1 MSVTIDG
8 TTFDHVYYD
17 AEADVLYL
25 HVGDPRTAV
34 EFDESREGHALRYDV
49 NGRLVGITIVGA
61 KYFLDK
67 DGRIDITI
75 PQYVATL
82 DQRTLGPA
90 LAVA

>member
-1 MSVTIDG
+1 MD
-8 TTFDHVYYD
+8 
-17 AEADVLYL
+17 
-25 HVGDPRTAV
+25 
-34 EFDESREGHALRYDV
+34 FDESPEGHALRYDA

-61 KYFLDK
+61 KYFLKK
-67 DGRIDITI
+67 DGRIDVTI